1 MAPINNKTRW
11 MDPINTATWCA
22 AVLIVTGVFTAAGCS
37 GPDASQQGHMEMS
50 PGFETI
56 ALSHEQNAVRHARTL
71 DTNSRQLVDD
81 IDRILLIDRPMR
93 MSIYPI
99 P

>member
-1 MAPINNKTRW
+1 MASINNKTRW
-11 MDPINTATWCA
+11 MDPINTAARCA
-22 AVLIVTGVFTAAGCS
+22 AVLVVTGVFAAAGCS
-37 GPDASQQGHMEMS
+37 GSAQQGRMEMS

-56 ALSHEQNAVRHARTL
+56 ALSHEQKLVRHARTL

-81 IDRILLIDRPMR
+81 LDRLLLIDRPMR